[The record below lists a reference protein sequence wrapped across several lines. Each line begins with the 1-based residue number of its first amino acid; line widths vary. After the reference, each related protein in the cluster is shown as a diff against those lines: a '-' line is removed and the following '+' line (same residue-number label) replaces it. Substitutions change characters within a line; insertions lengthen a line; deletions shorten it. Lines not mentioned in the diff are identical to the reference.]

1 MAVGR
6 RKWVALP
13 APLGLER
20 GGVLP
25 DVRLA
30 YESWGRLAPDASN
43 AVLVLHG
50 LTGDSHASGPAMPG
64 HPTAGW
70 WDALV
75 GPGRAVDTD
84 RWFVVAPNVLGG
96 CQGSTGPASTTRH
109 GHPWG
114 SRFPALTIRDQVA
127 AEAGLADALGIRTWA
142 AVLGGSMGGMRAL
155 EWAVGRPDRVRTLG
169 VLACSAAATAD
180 QIAWSVP
187 QLHAIRSDPH
197 WRGGDYYGA
206 PAGRGPHR
214 GLGNA
219 RRIAHITYRG
229 GAELEERFGRRVER
243 EGRRSIPGGG
253 GGAPTPPIRRYAV
266 ESYLD
271 HHAQKLVHR
280 FDAGSYVVLT
290 DAMNRHDIGR
300 GRGGVDAAL
309 RRVRADA
316 FVLGFSSDRLF
327 PPYEQHRIARGLPR
341 CAHFSVV
348 ESPTGHDGFL
358 IEHEQVG
365 AVLRQA
371 LR

>member
-6 RKWVALP
+6 RKWVRLS
-13 APLGLER
+13 APLRLES

-30 YESWGRLAPDASN
+30 YESWGTLAPDASN
-43 AVLVLHG
+43 GVLVLHG
-50 LTGDSHASGPAMPG
+50 LTGDSHASGSAMPG

-70 WDALV
+70 WEALI
-75 GPGRAVDTD
+75 GPGRSLDTD

-96 CQGSTGPASTTRH
+96 CQGSTGPTSATRH
-109 GHPWG
+109 GGPWG
-114 SRFPALTIRDQVA
+114 SRFPAVTIRDQVA
-127 AEAGLADALGIRTWA
+127 AEAAG
-142 AVLGGSMGGMRAL
+142 
-155 EWAVGRPDRVRTLG
+155 
-169 VLACSAAATAD
+169 
-180 QIAWSVP
+180 
-187 QLHAIRSDPH
+187 DPH
-197 WRGGDYYGA
+197 WRGGDYYEA

-214 GLGNA
+214 GPYRGPHPGPRRGPDNA

-229 GAELEERFGRRVER
+229 SAELEERFGRRLER
-243 EGRRSIPGGG
+243 GGPAGGRRGSQS
-253 GGAPTPPIRRYAV
+253 APASAGDAPALAAAPASAGDARYAV

-271 HHAQKLVHR
+271 HHAEKLVHR

-290 DAMNRHDIGR
+290 EAMNRHDIGR

-316 FVLGFSSDRLF
+316 FVVGFSSDRLF
-327 PPYEQHRIARGLPR
+327 PPYEQRRIARGLPR
-341 CAHFSVV
+341 CADFSVI

-358 IEHEQVG
+358 LEHEQIG